1 MSSTHVNIEI
11 ELTAFGIAKDI
22 LGSRR
27 SKLIIPLHTSVGQLK
42 DILID
47 KFPQLKSIRHF
58 SIALDA
64 AYALDSEEVIEG
76 SAITILPPVSG
87 G

>member
-1 MSSTHVNIEI
+1 MVI

-27 SKLIIPLHTSVGQLK
+27 IKLTIPAPCTVGSLK
-42 DILID
+42 TYLLAE
-47 KFPQLKSIRHF
+47 FPALQTIKHF
-58 SIALDA
+58 SIALGDT
-64 AYALDSEEVIEG
+64 YAIDNEEIKEG
-76 SAITILPPVSG
+76 RTVTILPPVSG